1 MKSLPTTHIYLL
13 GKQIW
18 LTLHKSEVI
27 QGLDI
32 IQLLRLFLKAFF
44 IKNILYLDRQNAEL
58 FFGWHI
64 AELLF
69 CSLNGKLTNF

>member
-1 MKSLPTTHIYLL
+1 MKSLPTTRIYLL

-44 IKNILYLDRQNAEL
+44 IKKYLVFGQAECRIVFWL
-58 FFGWHI
+58 AH
-64 AELLF
+64 
-69 CSLNGKLTNF
+69 S